1 MNTALL
7 PLELLHRGKV
17 REVYRVDDERLLL
30 VASDRVSAFDVVLP
44 QPIPR
49 KGEVLTQLTT
59 WWMDRLKDQV
69 ADHYIS
75 VDPDVIRAA
84 VPALAGVEGWERRS
98 TLVHRT
104 DPMPVECVV
113 RGYVSGSAWK
123 EYKEAGTLAGEPL
136 PAGLRESDRLAAPIF
151 SPATKATTGH
161 DENIPFDGVVD
172 RLGLEMAERLRT
184 GREEGYPWLIAENDG
199 VVVGFAYAG
208 PYRERRG
215 YRHAVQD
222 AIYMAPTARGRGVG
236 RALLTALIDEAERL
250 GFRQMIA
257 IIGDSANRAS
267 IQLHAALGFMPI
279 GVLHDVGRKHGRW
292 LDTVMMQL
300 SLGKGAL
307 DAPDDEVGSGD
318 GESGP

>member
-1 MNTALL
+1 
-7 PLELLHRGKV
+7 LELLHRGKV

-59 WWMDRLKDQV
+59 WWMDRLPDHI

-75 VDPDVIRAA
+75 VDADVIRAG
-84 VPALAGVEGWERRS
+84 VPALVGIDGWERRA

-136 PAGLRESDRLAAPIF
+136 PTGLRESDRLAAPIF

-161 DENIPFDGVVD
+161 DENIPFSGVVD
-172 RLGLEMAERLRT
+172 RLGLEMAERLRGLSFEIYGA
-184 GREEGYPWLIAENDG
+184 GRDFAATRGIILADTKFEFG
-199 VVVGFAYAG
+199 VDRSGG
-208 PYRERRG
+208 LR
-215 YRHAVQD
+215 
-222 AIYMAPTARGRGVG
+222 
-236 RALLTALIDEAERL
+236 LIDEVLTPDSSRFWPAEEYAPGRGQPSLDKQPIRDWLGTVEGWDRNPPGPDLPPTVIQETTDRYLEIFRRL
-250 GFRQMIA
+250 TGMELDDYDAGPGR
-257 IIGDSANRAS
+257 SA
-267 IQLHAALGFMPI
+267 
-279 GVLHDVGRKHGRW
+279 
-292 LDTVMMQL
+292 
-300 SLGKGAL
+300 
-307 DAPDDEVGSGD
+307 
-318 GESGP
+318 